1 MKTRGKVIV
10 AGHICLDVTPVFPGN
25 GRTGNV
31 GEIFQPGRL
40 LHMDGVDIHTGGAV
54 ANTGLAMKIL
64 GNDVSL
70 IGKIGDDA
78 FGKIVLD
85 MLGAYQAE
93 KDMIVSAQTST
104 SYSVVLAI
112 PGIDRIFLHDPGA
125 NDTFTPEDLDWQMIA
140 QAELFHFG
148 YPPIMKNMYRDGG
161 RELAAMLQKVK
172 ELGTAVSLDMAAVD
186 PASEAGKAGW
196 KEILKAALPYVDFF
210 VPSAEELCAM
220 LDEDLYREWSRRAAG
235 GDMTE
240 ILNMEELHWLGEK
253 VLELGVRVVMI
264 KCGSSGMYFKT
275 AGAERLKELC
285 VSLGLK
291 PEEWAAKEGF
301 EKSFEPEA
309 VLSGTG
315 AGDTSIA
322 AFLTSVMRGE
332 ALEEAVQM
340 AAATGACCVAA
351 YDALS
356 GLKPLEQL
364 KEKIRKGWKKN
375 ECCI

>member
-25 GRTGNV
+25 GRMGNV

-340 AAATGACCVAA
+340 AATGACCVAA